1 MSPQALARDLGLDP
15 ALRVGLDSSAARSIA
30 SRSGVGRVRHL
41 ETRRLWV
48 QEAVKA
54 GRLVLDKVGGDQN
67 PANMLTKPLS
77 NDQMLSEL
85 DMLQAVVVRRG
96 R

>member
-1 MSPQALARDLGLDP
+1 M
-15 ALRVGLDSSAARSIA
+15 
-30 SRSGVGRVRHL
+30 
-41 ETRRLWV
+41 

-54 GRLVLDKVGGDQN
+54 GRLVLDKERGDQN

-85 DMLQAVVVRRG
+85 DMLLATVVRRG